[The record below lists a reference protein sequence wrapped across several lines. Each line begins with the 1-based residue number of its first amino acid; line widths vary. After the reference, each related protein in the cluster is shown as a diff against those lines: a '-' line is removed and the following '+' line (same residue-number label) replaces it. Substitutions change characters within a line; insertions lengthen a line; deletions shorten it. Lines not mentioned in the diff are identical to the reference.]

1 MYFEVAWWND
11 EEQMNDPE
19 FLEFKT
25 KQEALDYYDSHKNEP
40 NRYGWWV
47 TQRDS
52 RGYVVQD
59 IIY

>member
-1 MYFEVAWWND
+1 MYYEVAWWND

-25 KQEALDYYDSHKNEP
+25 KQEALDYYDTHKNDA

-52 RGYVVQD
+52 RGYVVHD